1 FEQLGPGVWEQKVDN
16 ILTRIGGIDQPKHA
30 NAQASHA
37 HNHPQSSTVEIR
49 SLTQHLLINPSSS
62 DRVISWNYPPQYSQ
76 STLTGR
82 LGSNACTFIAL
93 SYSKLY
99 FSSPE
104 TLNSSQPLS
113 NTWMYHTLAA
123 IMIGNQF
130 YDKFAGN
137 SGQMFGVQDAATKM
151 QQARALGS
159 IPMSAELPASITRE
173 QIPSAC
179 LPYYFLQAR
188 NMTKTA
194 CIYIING
201 KTVAFIPTRNGI
213 TVFDSHYHGTSGAF
227 LAMAPAD
234 AAWELLS

>member
-1 FEQLGPGVWEQKVDN
+1 
-16 ILTRIGGIDQPKHA
+16 
-30 NAQASHA
+30 
-37 HNHPQSSTVEIR
+37 
-49 SLTQHLLINPSSS
+49 
-62 DRVISWNYPPQYSQ
+62 
-76 STLTGR
+76 
-82 LGSNACTFIAL
+82 
-93 SYSKLY
+93 
-99 FSSPE
+99 
-104 TLNSSQPLS
+104 
-113 NTWMYHTLAA
+113 MYRTLAA

-130 YDKFAGN
+130 CDKFADN
-137 SGQMFGVQDAATKM
+137 SGQMFGVQDAATLM

-159 IPMSAELPASITRE
+159 IHMSGQLPASITRE

-179 LPYYFLQAR
+179 LPHYFLQAH

-234 AAWELLS
+234 AAWELLSWFKAINNIPHSLGTVTCVTFH

>member
-1 FEQLGPGVWEQKVDN
+1 
-16 ILTRIGGIDQPKHA
+16 
-30 NAQASHA
+30 
-37 HNHPQSSTVEIR
+37 
-49 SLTQHLLINPSSS
+49 
-62 DRVISWNYPPQYSQ
+62 
-76 STLTGR
+76 
-82 LGSNACTFIAL
+82 
-93 SYSKLY
+93 
-99 FSSPE
+99 
-104 TLNSSQPLS
+104 
-113 NTWMYHTLAA
+113 MYCTLAA

-159 IPMSAELPASITRE
+159 IQMSGELPASITRE

-213 TVFDSHYHGTSGAF
+213 TVFVSHYHGTSGAF

-234 AAWELLS
+234 AAWELLSWFKAMSNIPHSLGTVTCVTFH